1 MMLIDFFIIKSS
13 ADSLIP
19 LSDLDKFITWSQQNR
34 LPLNIN
40 KCNVSTLYR
49 LENVITYD
57 YTINN
62 YIISRVISVKD
73 LGIFIDCNMSF
84 SLHINTI
91 TKKAFKLLG
100 FINRNTKHF
109 KNVNAFKN
117 LLFSF
122 IRFYLEFG
130 PTACSLNYFNY
141 KNIIENVQYKF
152 FKLLGHTFL
161 IC

>member
-1 MMLIDFFIIKSS
+1 MLIDIFIIKSS

-40 KCNVSTLYR
+40 KCNVITFSR

-62 YIISRVISVKD
+62 YIISCVTSVKD
-73 LGIFIDCNMSF
+73 LGIFIDCNMFF

-91 TKKAFKLLG
+91 IKKAFKLLG
-100 FINRNTKHF
+100 FINRNTKIHF
-109 KNVNAFKN
+109 KNVNAFKI
-117 LLFSF
+117 LFFSF

-130 PTACSLNYFNY
+130 STGCSLNYFNY

-152 FKLLGHTFL
+152 FKLLGYTFL